1 MAGPAYAGAVKEFWI
16 YTLARFA
23 LFFGTWGLVV
33 GIWALLN
40 EGEVPLFWPL
50 LIGAVTSM
58 VLSTFLLRGM
68 RERFADKVQSRAE
81 RQVRRHEASE
91 SERDPE

>member
-1 MAGPAYAGAVKEFWI
+1 MKEFWI
-16 YTLARFA
+16 YTVARFA

-33 GIWALLN
+33 GIWALLDD
-40 EGEVPLFWPL
+40 GEVPLFWPL
-50 LIGAVTSM
+50 AIGAVLSM

-68 RERFADKVQSRAE
+68 RERFAAKVQSRAD
-81 RQVRRHEASE
+81 RQVQRRQATG

>member
-1 MAGPAYAGAVKEFWI
+1 MKEFWI
-16 YTLARFA
+16 YTIARFA

-50 LIGAVTSM
+50 LIGAVLSM

-68 RERFADKVQSRAE
+68 RERFAEKVQSRAE
-81 RQVRRHEASE
+81 RQVQPHSDTTAASE